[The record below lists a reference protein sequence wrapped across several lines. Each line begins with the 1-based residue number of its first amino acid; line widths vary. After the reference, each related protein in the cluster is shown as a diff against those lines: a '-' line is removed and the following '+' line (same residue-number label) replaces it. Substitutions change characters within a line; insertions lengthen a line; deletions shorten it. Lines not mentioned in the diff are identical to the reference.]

1 MVMHVRGSNWR
12 FTSKLTFSQER
23 HCDCLYQNYTAFL
36 QNLDTHIL
44 GLSNEV
50 FFVFVAFFVLAQ
62 SQSEFKKPKIF
73 DWNFG
78 KIAWW
83 RGSKKIDLP
92 WDMITAGAKTVAV
105 QLIQLL
111 PCATI
116 WWLQKSCAVFGSQYK
131 KRTNFCNSTHRGG
144 TVKDKKVSLN
154 TMGLI

>member
-36 QNLDTHIL
+36 QNVHSHIL
-44 GLSNEV
+44 GLSNEA

-92 WDMITAGAKTVAV
+92 MTHDNSWSINYHCVHLV
-105 QLIQLL
+105 QNGGLFSIL
-111 PCATI
+111 A
-116 WWLQKSCAVFGSQYK
+116 FN
-131 KRTNFCNSTHRGG
+131 RTYPLTLKLNS
-144 TVKDKKVSLN
+144 
-154 TMGLI
+154 